1 VGQIIAGTAADR
13 KDITLTAGGA
23 ISDHDTTA
31 EGAGNENL
39 VGGAIS
45 LTAGGAIGASGAGA
59 IDTAVA
65 TKLDAQATGGNI

>member
-23 ISDHDTTA
+23 ISDYDTTV

-39 VGGAIS
+39 VGGNIS
-45 LTAGGAIGASGAGA
+45 LTAGGAIGATGNAD

-65 TKLDAQATGGNI
+65 TKL

>member
-1 VGQIIAGTAADR
+1 LAVGQIIAGTAADR

-23 ISDHDTTA
+23 INDYDTTV

-45 LTAGGAIGASGAGA
+45 LTAGGAIGATGNAD

-65 TKLDAQATGGNI
+65 TKL